1 MVNRENFIAGVCDK
15 IDERL
20 LEDRLTIEGN
30 AVAIFLGD
38 LTNYSDINF
47 KPEDFL
53 TKDGRFLF
61 CVGKSLRDNYLDEV
75 TVMSKCSQEIKD
87 KIAAFGG
94 YKMIQRLIDIINPQ
108 NADAILDDLTKSNVL
123 IKLYKDGF
131 NLFDEVI
138 LDNGKKGSPF
148 KLFKG
153 FNSTQII
160 DWYDERVSRLSK
172 VNNNQIIY
180 DEYVDFGEKFF
191 CCELHNASP
200 FVKKTILP
208 FVSL

>member
-61 CVGKSLRDNYLDEV
+61 CVGKSLRDMGYNYLDEV

-94 YKMIQRLIDIINPQ
+94 YKMIQRLIDIVNPQ

-138 LDNGKKGSPF
+138 LDNGKKRF
-148 KLFKG
+148 AV
-153 FNSTQII
+153 QII
-160 DWYDERVSRLSK
+160 QR
-172 VNNNQIIY
+172 
-180 DEYVDFGEKFF
+180 F
-191 CCELHNASP
+191 
-200 FVKKTILP
+200 
-208 FVSL
+208 